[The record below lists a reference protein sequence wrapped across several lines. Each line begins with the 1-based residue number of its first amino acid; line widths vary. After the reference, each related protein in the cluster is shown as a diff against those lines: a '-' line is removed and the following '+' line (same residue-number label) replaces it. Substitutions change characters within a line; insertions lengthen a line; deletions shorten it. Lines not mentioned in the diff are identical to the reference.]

1 MEIITVNGENFDE
14 KVRNAQG
21 PVLVDFYATWCGPC
35 KMLAPILEQVAGENE
50 NVTIAKLDIDEGME
64 LAKEF
69 GVTRVCVNPQTLCD
83 EVLQGIGRSHSTED
97 FLRAYDIFHNKT
109 NIVVRF
115 PRMLRNILWGQ
126 SFLERRENIF
136 ALRALSKR
144 RWERT
149 NSVQVRKEIC
159 KTRLSVLFHGRCKD
173 RSLPAR
179 STHIFLVRQ
188 GQVCRLKF
196 VLPHRLCSLL

>member
-69 GVTRVCVNPQTLCD
+69 GVMSVPTMIFFKNGEEKERLMGLRPKKV
-83 EVLQGIGRSHSTED
+83 IED
-97 FLRAYDIFHNKT
+97 TIAKI
-109 NIVVRF
+109 
-115 PRMLRNILWGQ
+115 
-126 SFLERRENIF
+126 SE
-136 ALRALSKR
+136 
-144 RWERT
+144 
-149 NSVQVRKEIC
+149 
-159 KTRLSVLFHGRCKD
+159 
-173 RSLPAR
+173 
-179 STHIFLVRQ
+179 
-188 GQVCRLKF
+188 
-196 VLPHRLCSLL
+196 